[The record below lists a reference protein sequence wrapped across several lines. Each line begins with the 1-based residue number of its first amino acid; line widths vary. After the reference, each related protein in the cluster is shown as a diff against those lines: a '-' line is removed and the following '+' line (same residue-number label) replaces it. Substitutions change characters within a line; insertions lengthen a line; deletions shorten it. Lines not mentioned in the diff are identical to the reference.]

1 MFVKWIGA
9 QGLESDGVREMRG
22 TVLKIGN
29 ASEEVEGALRNIPAA
44 GSSEGEGAD
53 EGQIVIIR
61 PRVVEDVGHVLG
73 NLFQRIYHL
82 ISQIRNPENGAAV
95 VDQLEAST
103 RQLEDF
109 LQLVIDYVS
118 PLYPALQYVAAAEAA
133 QSLARQISDAV
144 GCPVKVDARLSAEG
158 QLLVDPGRLARSF
171 GLLAMQLRA
180 QPSADQNVEVH
191 AVTRPPGRSLTLTV
205 HLPHRWLPARTTAA
219 EIQWAV
225 AKKFLET
232 HGGTL
237 EEKPAASGEV
247 LWEIVLPLQS

>member
-1 MFVKWIGA
+1 M
-9 QGLESDGVREMRG
+9 
-22 TVLKIGN
+22 
-29 ASEEVEGALRNIPAA
+29 EGALRNIPVA
-44 GSSEGEGAD
+44 GPSGGGD
-53 EGQIVIIR
+53 EGQIVVIR

-82 ISQIRNPENGAAV
+82 IGQARNPDGGAVAI
-95 VDQLEAST
+95 DQLEAST
-103 RQLEDF
+103 RRLEDF

-118 PLYPALQYVAAAEAA
+118 PLYPALQYVAATDAA

-144 GCPVKVDARLSAEG
+144 GCPVRVDARLSVEG

-180 QPSADQNVEVH
+180 HPSADESIEVR
-191 AVTRPPGRSLTLTV
+191 AVARPPGRSLTLTAR
-205 HLPHRWLPARTTAA
+205 LPVRWLPARTTEA

-225 AKKFLET
+225 AEKFLET